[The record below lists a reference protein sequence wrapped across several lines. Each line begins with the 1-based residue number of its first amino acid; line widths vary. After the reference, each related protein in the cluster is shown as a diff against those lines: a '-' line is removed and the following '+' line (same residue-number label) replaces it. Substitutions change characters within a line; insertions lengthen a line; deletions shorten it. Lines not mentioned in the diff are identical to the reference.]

1 MRTIL
6 PSSTS
11 PILCAMSSHASDP
24 YARQRTLWSRW
35 RCYARW
41 VIWWFEVATF
51 FGLLKRQGLWSRCL
65 ARELGRLEH
74 GLRCLLI
81 IGAQR
86 LTPPQPSPSRG
97 GRFNPDCGDGCDDS
111 LPLVG
116 RVGVGGF
123 SFSLNAFKTP
133 QNTDT
138 TISERPQK
146 ATRPADASP
155 ELDLTTRLD
164 AVLDVFENSSTF
176 TAEMARRLAQR
187 GIKLKR
193 PLTQRPSGAER
204 PKWCDEILSGPFGA
218 IPHLDSS

>member
-1 MRTIL
+1 MR
-6 PSSTS
+6 
-11 PILCAMSSHASDP
+11 AMNSHAPDP

-41 VIWWFEVATF
+41 VVWWFEVATF
-51 FGLLKRQGLWSRCL
+51 FGLLKRQGLWSRWL

-81 IGAQR
+81 IGAQKVR
-86 LTPPQPSPSRG
+86 CVTRPQPSPSRG
-97 GRFNPDCGDGCDDS
+97 ERFDPDCGDGCDGS
-111 LPLVG
+111 LHLVG

-123 SFSLNAFKTP
+123 SFSLRAFKNP
-133 QNTDT
+133 KKTDT

-155 ELDLTTRLD
+155 ELDLTTRLN
-164 AVLDVFENSSTF
+164 AVLDVFENSSTY
-176 TAEMARRLAQR
+176 TAEMANRLAKR
-187 GIKLKR
+187 GIKLNR
-193 PLTQRPSGAER
+193 PLTQRPSGVER
-204 PKWCDEILSGPFGA
+204 PNWCDEILSGPFGA

>member
-1 MRTIL
+1 MN
-6 PSSTS
+6 
-11 PILCAMSSHASDP
+11 SHTPDP
-24 YARQRTLWSRW
+24 YARQRSLWSRW

-41 VIWWFEVATF
+41 VVWWFELATF
-51 FGLLKRQGLWSRCL
+51 FGLLEKPGLWSRCL
-65 ARELGRLEH
+65 AREMGRLEH

-97 GRFNPDCGDGCDDS
+97 GRFDPDCGDDSVHAKDNS

-123 SFSLNAFKTP
+123 SFSLKAFDNPK
-133 QNTDT
+133 NTNS
-138 TISERPQK
+138 TISKRPQK
-146 ATRPADASP
+146 APRPADAP
-155 ELDLTTRLD
+155 NDIDLTTRLD
-164 AVLDVFENSSTF
+164 AVLDVFENSAAY
-176 TAEMARRLAQR
+176 TAEMARQLAKR

-204 PKWCDEILSGPFGA
+204 PKWSDAMASAPFAA

>member
-1 MRTIL
+1 MR
-6 PSSTS
+6 
-11 PILCAMSSHASDP
+11 AMSSHASDP

-81 IGAQR
+81 IEAQKVR
-86 LTPPQPSPSRG
+86 CVTRPQPSPSRG
-97 GRFNPDCGDGCDDS
+97 ERFDPDCGDGCDGS
-111 LPLVG
+111 LHLVG

-123 SFSLNAFKTP
+123 SFSLRAFKNP
-133 QNTDT
+133 KKTDT
-138 TISERPQK
+138 TISKRPK
-146 ATRPADASP
+146 TASRPADAP
-155 ELDLTTRLD
+155 IDIDLTTRLN

-176 TAEMARRLAQR
+176 TAEMAKRLAKR

-193 PLTQRPSGAER
+193 LLAQRPSGVEIPNWSDALAPAPFFKL
-204 PKWCDEILSGPFGA
+204 PK
-218 IPHLDSS
+218 LDSS

>member
-1 MRTIL
+1 MR
-6 PSSTS
+6 
-11 PILCAMSSHASDP
+11 AMSSHAPDP
-24 YARQRTLWSRW
+24 YARQRSLWRDM
-35 RCYARW
+35 RGYARW
-41 VIWWFEVATF
+41 VVWWFEVATF

-86 LTPPQPSPSRG
+86 LTPPRPSPSRG
-97 GRFNPDCGDGCDDS
+97 GRFDPDCGESCVHANDDS

-123 SFSLNAFKTP
+123 SFSLRAFDQP
-133 QNTDT
+133 QNPHT
-138 TISERPQK
+138 TISKRPQK
-146 ATRPADASP
+146 APCLSDAPP

-164 AVLDVFENSSTF
+164 AVLDVFENSAAY
-176 TAEMARRLAQR
+176 TAEMANRLANR

-204 PKWCDEILSGPFGA
+204 PNWADALASAPFLKL
-218 IPHLDSS
+218 PKLDSS